1 MSECMPLH
9 SMNMKCRLSRPRVG
23 ISVVS
28 NGSSKITVAVVPRT
42 WFGETVPAVKI
53 SRGDNFII
61 LPDKFKRE
69 LIFDEE
75 AMEIAMNLKKGF
87 STRPHPTKEK
97 HLEARKWYS
106 GEEHT
111 ESIINDLENFNEA
124 TDSSEHEMLIAVF
137 LMMWKYYYSKNKKNK
152 IHKFELLEQIQQFN
166 LGGTSNI
173 VFLGKF
179 LIENV
184 KRYMRELRRTYKEQT
199 IQTTAV
205 KGRIDLMRSA
215 PNISS
220 GIPLLTCRVDEFNIQ
235 APHYS
240 ALMTALEVLSSL
252 RPTQELDYLTDL
264 HKHIN
269 KEARKLR
276 GYFREIP
283 ALNKPTATRILIG
296 TALPPQ
302 LRKWK
307 YIFQY
312 AEKIINNKSA
322 MEDNDDV
329 KGFTPPQTEAS
340 YVWEDIL
347 FDYIGA
353 FGADREKE
361 PKMVDPWQIKG
372 TTKSD
377 KEAKKKPDIRF
388 LLPHPDDSE
397 KVCEVILDAKY
408 YLREPANRTIL
419 DNKEASRAVMEH
431 NNWQMMG
438 YAISPL
444 KEKEDFYPRVVIMGF
459 PKTTGDSEKPSLW
472 NESPTYELHK
482 PLLIESPELRV
493 FTPIL
498 KSLGIPFPSSQ
509 QFKREFSNKS
519 ESQYFEAVGE
529 KMKAEIQEMIKD
541 NQDVLFPVSTP

>member
-1 MSECMPLH
+1 MTLH
-9 SMNMKCRLSRPRVG
+9 SMNMKCKLSRPRVG

-53 SRGDNFII
+53 SQGDKFII
-61 LPDKFKRE
+61 LPDKFNRE
-69 LIFDEE
+69 LIFDDA
-75 AMEIAMNLKKGF
+75 AMEIAEELRKGF

-97 HLEARKWYS
+97 HLVVRKWYS
-106 GEEHT
+106 GGEHT
-111 ESIINDLENFNEA
+111 ESNINDLENFNEA
-124 TDSSEHEMLIAVF
+124 NDTSEHEMLIAVF
-137 LMMWKYYYSKNKKNK
+137 LMMWKYYYSKNKVN
-152 IHKFELLEQIQQFN
+152 KFELLEQIQQLN

-173 VFLGKF
+173 VFLGQF
-179 LIENV
+179 LIENL
-184 KRYMRELRRTYKEQT
+184 KRYMRELRRSYKEQT
-199 IQTTAV
+199 ILTTAV

-252 RPTQELDYLTDL
+252 RPTHELDYLTDL

-283 ALNKPTATRILIG
+283 ALNKPTATRILSS

-307 YIFQY
+307 NIFQY
-312 AEKIINNKSA
+312 AEKIINNKSG
-322 MEDNDDV
+322 MEDDDDV

-340 YVWEDIL
+340 YLWEDIL

-353 FGADREKE
+353 FAADREKE
-361 PKMVDPWQIKG
+361 PKMVDPWQVKG

-408 YLREPANRTIL
+408 YLREHRNTPIL
-419 DNKEASRAVMEH
+419 DSNEASSAVMEH

-444 KEKEDFYPRVVIMGF
+444 KEKEDVYPRVVIMGF
-459 PKTTGDSEKPSLW
+459 PKTTDDSQEPSLW
-472 NESPTYELHK
+472 NESPTYGLHK
-482 PLLIESPELRV
+482 PLLIESSELRK

-498 KSLGIPFPSSQ
+498 KSLRIPFPSSLQ
-509 QFKREFSNKS
+509 LKQEFASKNS
-519 ESQYFEAVGE
+519 ESQYSETVG
-529 KMKAEIQEMIKD
+529 KLIKKAIQDIIKA
-541 NQDVLFPVSTP
+541 NQDDLFPPEETPSPP